1 MKKNFLPSPNKND
14 FFQINED
21 YIDWFSKLVII
32 ALGILGSALLILV
45 LIILEPISLFTWLC

>member
-45 LIILEPISLFTWLC
+45 LIILEPISLFT